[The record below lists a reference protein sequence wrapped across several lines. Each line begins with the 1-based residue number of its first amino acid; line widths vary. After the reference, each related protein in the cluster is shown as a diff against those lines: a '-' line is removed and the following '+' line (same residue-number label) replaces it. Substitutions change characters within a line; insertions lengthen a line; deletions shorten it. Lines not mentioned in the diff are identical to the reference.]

1 MFGDERVNQGE
12 KVSQRSR
19 EETVSRMGKRKDG
32 VNMQDEDRLILKN
45 WQYGGC
51 W

>member
-19 EETVSRMGKRKDG
+19 EETVSRMGRRKDR
-32 VNMQDEDRLILKN
+32 VNMQDEDRLIL
-45 WQYGGC
+45 
-51 W
+51 